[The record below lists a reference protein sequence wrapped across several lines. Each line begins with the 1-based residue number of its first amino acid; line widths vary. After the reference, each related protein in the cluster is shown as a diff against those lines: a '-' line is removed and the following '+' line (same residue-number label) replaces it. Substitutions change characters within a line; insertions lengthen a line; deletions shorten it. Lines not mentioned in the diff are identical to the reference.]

1 MNDLEML
8 SFMYKKCNEIADA
21 AGALEKVR
29 QFSTYDLNM
38 ISHMGGTCRTGDNPN
53 KSVVNSYCQSHD
65 VKNLFIVDASCF
77 VTQGGGPPFPA
88 ST

>member
-38 ISHMGGTCRTGDNPN
+38 ISHMGGTCRTG
-53 KSVVNSYCQSHD
+53 
-65 VKNLFIVDASCF
+65 
-77 VTQGGGPPFPA
+77 G
-88 ST
+88 